1 MVLPD
6 PSGEVVLPDPSGEGG
21 GGPAGTLTSRR
32 SDLLAGLLTAV
43 ATVLAG
49 APVGLLW
56 AALAPRAEAVLAG
69 GTYLQADPASA
80 AFIAGDGYLSAACLV
95 AGVVTG
101 ALAWVL
107 ARRHG
112 PAVVPALALAGLAAA
127 YVASRVGG
135 QVGLEAL
142 RSGARAQVPRL
153 DLTLKLGADAVLAVW
168 PAAAVLTFLVATLL
182 CGSGSEAGLLSRS
195 VQAEGPSRQL
205 G

>member
-1 MVLPD
+1 MSTPWRGPD
-6 PSGEVVLPDPSGEGG
+6 PWRQAETGPDQAAQG
-21 GGPAGTLTSRR
+21 SRR
-32 SDLLAGLLTAV
+32 TDVLAGLVTAAV
-43 ATVLAG
+43 TLLAG

-69 GTYLQADPASA
+69 DTYLQADPATS
-80 AFIAGDGYLSAACLV
+80 AFIAGDGYLFAACAV

-101 ALAWVL
+101 ALTWLL

-142 RSGARAQVPRL
+142 RAGAQARTPRL
-153 DLTLKLGADAVLAVW
+153 DLTLELGADAVLAVW
-168 PAAAVLTFLVATLL
+168 PAAAVLTFLAATLL
-182 CGSGSEAGLLSRS
+182 RGSGAEPGLLSGS
-195 VQAEGPSRQL
+195 VQAEGPTRQL
-205 G
+205 R